1 MNLPTKIC
9 KKCGCDKP
17 LSEYSKKNA
26 KGRKPSLQPRCKSC
40 ANEDTLLWRE
50 QQSSER
56 LKDLYYKRTYGMSL
70 EDFTFLLETQQG
82 KCKLCYRDVSIEGL
96 GPNRAVVDHCHTNG
110 HVRGILCNE
119 CNRALGYFHDNI
131 QALENAVDYLRS
143 DNAFPEKWRSP
154 V

>member
-1 MNLPTKIC
+1 METKVC
-9 KKCGCDKP
+9 KKCGENKP

-26 KGRKPSLQPRCKSC
+26 RGRKPALQPRCKTC

-50 QQSSER
+50 QQSIER

-70 EDFTFLLETQQG
+70 EEFTFLLNSQQG
-82 KCKLCYRDVSIEGL
+82 RCKLCYREVTLDGL
-96 GPNRAVVDHCHTNG
+96 SPSRAVVDHCHVNG

-131 QALENAVDYLRS
+131 QAIENAVDYLRNS
-143 DNAFPEKWRSP
+143 NALPKKWRSP